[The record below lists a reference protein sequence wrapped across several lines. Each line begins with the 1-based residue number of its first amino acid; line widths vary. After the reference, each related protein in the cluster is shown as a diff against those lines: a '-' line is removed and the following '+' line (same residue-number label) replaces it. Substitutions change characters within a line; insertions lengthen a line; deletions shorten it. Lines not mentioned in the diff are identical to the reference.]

1 MVRLF
6 EFVTLENNYLPD
18 QFKTLEEPTDEKNSL
33 KIMYNFKLIDK
44 DRLYEATC
52 PYDVENRCIFKF
64 DGNLDKNGKFN
75 TNSTLNMFSTMQR
88 REFYR

>member
-44 DRLYEATC
+44 ERLYEATC

-64 DGNLDKNGKFN
+64 DGNLSSYLIWLSIISGKFA
-75 TNSTLNMFSTMQR
+75 FWR
-88 REFYR
+88 